1 MENFGEFIVNHWILW
16 TLFFVLLAMII
27 ATSIGGS
34 LSGATTVTTAQA
46 VQIVNQQK
54 GLFVDVRNEEEFS
67 KGHIA
72 DSINIPSSS
81 FAENMTQLKKTKQPL
96 IIVSSNGQGTIPIAK
111 KLQEGGFT
119 DIYLL
124 KGGLQTWNQE
134 RLPLF
139 S

>member
-1 MENFGEFIVNHWILW
+1 MGNFADFLINHWVLW
-16 TLFFVLLAMII
+16 LLFFILLAAIVS
-27 ATSIGGS
+27 TSLAGN
-34 LSGATTVTTAQA
+34 LSGATTVTTGQA

-54 GLFVDVRNEEEFS
+54 GVFIDVRENADFV

-72 DSINIPSSS
+72 DSVNLPASSL
-81 FAENMTQLKKTKQPL
+81 AEKLSELKNKKQPI

-111 KLQEGGFT
+111 KLQENGFV

-124 KGGLQTWNQE
+124 KGGLQTWNQD

-139 S
+139 N